1 MNMNDW
7 VDGAAR
13 WAREIAALTGWT
25 RSTLFAL
32 LILVIGFLAALV
44 LERVTRKIA
53 ARSSTWLSAWT
64 RVTHAT
70 DTERVERAVGRTV
83 FWIVLLLSVMA
94 ATETLELPVVTA
106 WLSGVANFLA
116 RVAVAIFIAA
126 LGVVAARIARQ
137 VVAGAA
143 SSASVAGGERL
154 GRLTQVAILIGTG
167 LVAVE
172 QVGIEVSFL
181 KTTLLL
187 VLGSLLGGA
196 ALAFG
201 LGGRNL
207 VANILSAH
215 YVQKLYQ
222 VGQTVRIGDS
232 QGLFS
237 RTTETSV
244 ILECNEGDTAVPASE
259 FWASR
264 STAIVDGA
272 VRR

>member
-1 MNMNDW
+1 
-7 VDGAAR
+7 V
-13 WAREIAALTGWT
+13 TGWT
-25 RSTLFAL
+25 RATLFAV
-32 LILVIGFLAALV
+32 LILVVGFLAALA
-44 LERVTRKIA
+44 LERIARKVA
-53 ARSSTWLSAWT
+53 ARSTTWLSGWT
-64 RVTHAT
+64 RAHHAT
-70 DTERVERAVGRTV
+70 DSKRVERAVGRTV
-83 FWIVLLLSVMA
+83 FWIVLLLAVMA

-106 WLSGVANFLA
+106 WLSGVATFLP

-137 VVAGAA
+137 VVTGAA
-143 SSASVAGGERL
+143 SSASVAGGDRL

-187 VLGSLLGGA
+187 VLGSLLAGA

-201 LGGRNL
+201 LGGRHL

-232 QGLFS
+232 QG
-237 RTTETSV
+237 RIARITETSV

-259 FWASR
+259 FWATR
-264 STAIVDGA
+264 STAVVDGA